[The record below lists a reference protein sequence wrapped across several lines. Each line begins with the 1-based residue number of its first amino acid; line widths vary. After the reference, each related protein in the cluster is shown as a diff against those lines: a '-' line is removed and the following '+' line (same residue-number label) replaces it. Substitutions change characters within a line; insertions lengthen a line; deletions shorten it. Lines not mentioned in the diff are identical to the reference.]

1 MSDEKLTSTRPYL
14 LRALYEWIVDNGLTP
29 HLLVATSDPRVE
41 VPVQFIE
48 NGAIVLNVSPNAV
61 RDLDLGNEFI
71 SFNARFAGVA
81 QNILAP
87 TDCVQ
92 AIYARENGQ
101 GIFLADDQDATVTET
116 DFASQPGA
124 AVTDEIKDD
133 KPARPGRAPHL
144 TVVK

>member
-1 MSDEKLTSTRPYL
+1 MSEQALTSTRPYL
-14 LRALYEWIVDNGLTP
+14 LRALYEWIVDNDLTP

-41 VPVQFIE
+41 VPRQFIE
-48 NGAIVLNVSPNAV
+48 NGVIVLNVSPSAV

-81 QNILAP
+81 QNVLAP
-87 TDCVQ
+87 TQCVQ

-101 GIFLADDQDATVTET
+101 GMFLADDHEGGAAET
-116 DFASQPGA
+116 DIASQPTA
-124 AVTDEIKDD
+124 AVSEALEDD